1 MKRRFLIALPLLFPA
16 APAAATQGF
25 ACRTTA
31 PEGVTMSVVIGSLG
45 VVGATLTN
53 GGERLSSFDDGG
65 LVLGQNWVDE
75 RALLLD
81 LLSPDHRER
90 VARLRVGLG
99 GALESRELTGWLEY
113 AGRRW
118 RTVCAPD

>member
-1 MKRRFLIALPLLFPA
+1 MNARFLIALPLPFFA

-25 ACRTTA
+25 TCRTTA
-31 PEGVTMSVVIGSLG
+31 PEGVTMSVIIGSLG
-45 VVGATLTN
+45 VAGATLTE
-53 GGERLSSFDDGG
+53 GGQRLSSFDDDG

-75 RALLLD
+75 RALLID
-81 LLSPDHRER
+81 LLSPDRSER

-99 GALESRELTGWLEY
+99 GALETRQLTGWLEY